1 MNYNDLTLD
10 ELKAVAKEKGLT
22 FGKIGKEKLI
32 ERLEEL
38 DGSETETKSSILD
51 LINESVDSVASDV
64 SKSTAVRK
72 QKEVIDSLEEIPV
85 RSITLGGTT
94 WVSPK
99 TNAHY
104 RWNEIG
110 SIEYVPFGELVTL
123 NNTKRG
129 FLFKPMVIVMDERA
143 VKYFRL
149 QDTYEKVAQ
158 IHSLKKVFD
167 TNNLTEISKVLDTII
182 RVNMRD
188 VAISKIRDMRKTGEL
203 NNIDII
209 KMVEKKLCFDLSE
222 DKITE

>member
-10 ELKAVAKEKGLT
+10 ELKAIAKEKGLT

-32 ERLEEL
+32 ERLEDL
-38 DGSETETKSSILD
+38 DDGEATTKSSVLD

-72 QKEVIDSLEEIPV
+72 QKEIIDSLEEIPV

-104 RWNEIG
+104 RWNEMG
-110 SIEYVPFGELVTL
+110 AIEYIPFGELCTL
-123 NNTKRG
+123 NNSKRN
-129 FLFKPMVIVMDERA
+129 FLYKPMVIVMDER
-143 VKYFRL
+143 VIEYFRL

-158 IHSLKKVFD
+158 IHNLKRVFATRD
-167 TNNLTEISKVLDTII
+167 EVEISKVLDTIL

-188 VAISKIRDMRKTGEL
+188 VAISKIRDMRKSGEL
-203 NNIDII
+203 VDIDII
-209 KMVEKKLCFDLSE
+209 NLVEKKLCFDLS
-222 DKITE
+222 DDNISK